1 MRHAT
6 CLLHLIDLYNLSF
19 KVSTCKQVETNL
31 GLEKSDFDKMSSF
44 SKNKNEWNKKH
55 SLEADFV
62 HVHTSYKI
70 VWQYRSARYH
80 LFSEFSRLFHK
91 INTK

>member
-31 GLEKSDFDKMSSF
+31 GLEKSGFDKMSSF
-44 SKNKNEWNKKH
+44 SKNKNEWN
-55 SLEADFV
+55 
-62 HVHTSYKI
+62 
-70 VWQYRSARYH
+70 
-80 LFSEFSRLFHK
+80 
-91 INTK
+91 